1 MAESNE
7 QRQVVRAD
15 DSDGFVPYDTYGTA
29 IEGMAWRNISRDAET
44 GLGSFLLRMA
54 PGARSRPHEH
64 VAIEEFYVIEGELV
78 DFDGSVFRAGDFVS
92 FRAGSVHCSWSPR
105 GCVLVVFL
113 RAINRPLGPDEP
125 LEP

>member
-15 DSDGFVPYDTYGTA
+15 DGDGFVPYDTYGTA
-29 IEGMAWRNISRDAET
+29 IEGMSWRNISRDPET

-78 DFDGSVFRAGDFVS
+78 DSDGSVFRAGDFVS
-92 FRAGSVHCSWSPR
+92 FRAGSVHASWSPR
-105 GCVLVVFL
+105 GCVLAVFL

-125 LEP
+125 LAP